1 MLINNYP
8 YLRKS
13 TQDDS
18 MGRYS
23 ILHLLVY
30 HCFDYKEAKESQ
42 VESLID
48 FPPPNKAS
56 AYLPSGFSLDTVHE
70 TTTSR
75 LIHILFSDALLIPA
89 SSSSAPALRP

>member
-1 MLINNYP
+1 
-8 YLRKS
+8 
-13 TQDDS
+13 

-48 FPPPNKAS
+48 FPPPIKQVHIFLMVS
-56 AYLPSGFSLDTVHE
+56 AWTQCTEQQPPG
-70 TTTSR
+70 
-75 LIHILFSDALLIPA
+75 
-89 SSSSAPALRP
+89 